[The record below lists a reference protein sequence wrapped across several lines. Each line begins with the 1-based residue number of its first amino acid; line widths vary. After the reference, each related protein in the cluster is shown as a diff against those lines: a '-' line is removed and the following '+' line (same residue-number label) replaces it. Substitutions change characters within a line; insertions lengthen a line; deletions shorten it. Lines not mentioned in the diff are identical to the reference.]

1 MIAYDNT
8 TPLLRPESQLIE
20 VQPTGYPWAFNV
32 HLICTDAPKHVNESD
47 ADPTFG
53 PTFLDAGDEDDS
65 QSPFT
70 FTFPSDHKAPRKNDT
85 HYPTVIYEA
94 PSGVPGSLAH
104 VRPARVKNPYNPFP
118 QPTPPNNGT
127 DINQVSPYPGSW
139 ILSLQQARKV
149 ARVCVWDR
157 PGYGFSDSGPV
168 ELGMV
173 ADTLQ
178 QALERAGEKGP
189 YILVGDGY
197 GG

>member
-1 MIAYDNT
+1 M
-8 TPLLRPESQLIE
+8 PLLSEDSKLIK
-20 VQPTGYPWAFNV
+20 VHPAGHPWPFSV
-32 HLICTDAPKHVNESD
+32 HLLCTDAPPHANESD
-47 ADPTFG
+47 PTFAMADLTADLQV
-53 PTFLDAGDEDDS
+53 P
-65 QSPFT
+65 
-70 FTFPSDHKAPRKNDT
+70 FTFPSDHKAPRKNHT
-85 HYPTVIYEA
+85 HYPTIIYEA

-139 ILSLQQARKV
+139 ILSLQKARKV
-149 ARVCVWDR
+149 SRVCVWDR

-173 ADTLQ
+173 ADSLQ
-178 QALERAGEKGP
+178 QALEKAGEKGP